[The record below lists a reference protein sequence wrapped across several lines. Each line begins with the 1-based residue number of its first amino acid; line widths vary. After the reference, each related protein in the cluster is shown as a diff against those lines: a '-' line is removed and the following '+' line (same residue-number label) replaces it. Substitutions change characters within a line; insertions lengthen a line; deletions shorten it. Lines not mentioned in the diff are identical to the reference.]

1 MFQNLYTNPAKKE
14 KKLDANEM
22 TDMEA
27 AALHSSRK
35 KGRTLLL
42 AKTAKT
48 VNSKYFVVF
57 YLYYYIFAFK
67 QKERKDFV
75 VDKNS

>member
-57 YLYYYIFAFK
+57 YLYYYIFALDK
-67 QKERKDFV
+67 EERKNIAAG
-75 VDKNS
+75 KNC